1 VETGA
6 TTDDMWKIVGMAL
19 DMQSA
24 ISKIKVTS
32 NADLEVSRHSAAGK
46 HPGDASSFLPVYVV
60 LPSTSA
66 AGQARLLNCCSDTLR
81 IVGCRLRHV
90 EFAPLQNLRHVEF
103 APCRI
108 CSPAVLLTIELPG
121 LHPRHQN
128 RRTLRVVL
136 GRCCGAKDAK
146 VPPLRLKYRSCAGI
160 LTHKQTLAPR
170 LVGHP

>member
-1 VETGA
+1 METGA

-32 NADLEVSRHSAAGK
+32 NAELEVSRHSAAGK

-60 LPSTSA
+60 VPSTSA

-90 EFAPLQNLRHVEF
+90 KFAPLQF
-103 APCRI
+103 
-108 CSPAVLLTIELPG
+108 
-121 LHPRHQN
+121 
-128 RRTLRVVL
+128 
-136 GRCCGAKDAK
+136 
-146 VPPLRLKYRSCAGI
+146 Y
-160 LTHKQTLAPR
+160 
-170 LVGHP
+170 